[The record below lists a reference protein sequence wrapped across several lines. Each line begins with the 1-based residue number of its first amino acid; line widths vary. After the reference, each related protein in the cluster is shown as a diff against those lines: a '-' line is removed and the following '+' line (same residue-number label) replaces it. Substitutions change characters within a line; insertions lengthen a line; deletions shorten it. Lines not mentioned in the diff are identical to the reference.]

1 VDRWL
6 ATLDDC
12 PEALGSVEAWA
23 RCAGLSAGRLRR
35 LVADGLATSPGRL
48 LAERRRSLA
57 EHLVAVSDLDRSGAA
72 TVAGASPTREAR
84 PARTGTAVSLSLWLP
99 AEPPF
104 PAGALRAFLARRLLP
119 GVETAAGADYGR
131 RWDGPGGTGT
141 VALRIVEGGVRVR
154 AAGPAP
160 VPLAELLA
168 RTTALLDLDAPV
180 READACLAGDPL
192 LAAAVARTPGLR
204 LPGAW
209 DPFELLVRAILGQQV
224 SVEAART
231 QAVRLVEGAA
241 PAPGRFPDAWTLA
254 RVDLGFLRMPAARRE
269 TLRTVARAVVE
280 GRLDP
285 SAPAAELRPELL
297 ALRGI
302 GPWTADYVCLR
313 AARDRDAFP
322 AGDLVLRRA
331 LAEGGRLP
339 ELPAMERRAER
350 WRPFRAHAVPHLW
363 ARAGGGG

>member
-1 VDRWL
+1 MEGLL

-12 PEALGSVEAWA
+12 PEALASVEAWA
-23 RCAGLSAGRLRR
+23 RCAGLPAGRLRR
-35 LVADGLATSPGRL
+35 LVTERHGTAPGRF
-48 LAERRRSLA
+48 LAARRRALA
-57 EHLVAVSDLDRSGAA
+57 DRLVAVSELDRRRIAA
-72 TVAGASPTREAR
+72 VARASPTRDVR
-84 PARTGTAVSLSLWLP
+84 PVRAGTAVSLSLWLP

-104 PAGALRAFLARRLLP
+104 PFEALRAFLARRLLP
-119 GVETAAGADYGR
+119 GVETAAEADYGR
-131 RWDGPGGTGT
+131 RWDGPGGAGT

-154 AAGPAP
+154 VVGPAP
-160 VPLAELLA
+160 LPLAELLA

-180 READACLAGDPL
+180 READARLAEDPL
-192 LAAAVARTPGLR
+192 LAPAVARTPGLR

-231 QAVRLVEGAA
+231 QAVRLAEGAA
-241 PAPGRFPDAWTLA
+241 PAPGRFPDAETLA
-254 RVDLGFLRMPAARRE
+254 VTDLGFLRMPAARRE

-285 SAPAAELRPELL
+285 SAPAAELRPRLL

-339 ELPAMERRAER
+339 ELSAMERRAER

-363 ARAGGGG
+363 ALAGGGG